1 MCWFL
6 AAPHFLVGEYSSPF
20 DGSFVSLVLIKSI
33 FFLLLSTVKGTAK
46 SPAVD
51 VLRLNT
57 LIGTKITLPA
67 PIILCGRPSRDTARG
82 CSKVESALNPSWL
95 HCTTILYP
103 TSMSG
108 IMFTEL
114 NLNKIKSL
122 PISQQKNCLGFP
134 PASG

>member
-67 PIILCGRPSRDTARG
+67 PIILCGRPSRDSCTGVLQSRKRA
-82 CSKVESALNPSWL
+82 ESELA
-95 HCTTILYP
+95 TLYNHLI
-103 TSMSG
+103 SNKHEWNNVYG
-108 IMFTEL
+108 TEF
-114 NLNKIKSL
+114 K
-122 PISQQKNCLGFP
+122 
-134 PASG
+134 